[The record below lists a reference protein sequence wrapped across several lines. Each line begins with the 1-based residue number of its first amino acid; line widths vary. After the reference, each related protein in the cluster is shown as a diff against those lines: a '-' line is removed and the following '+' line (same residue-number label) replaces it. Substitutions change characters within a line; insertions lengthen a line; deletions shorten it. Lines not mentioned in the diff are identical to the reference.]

1 MKFTPSLVLD
11 APQYYVDHFNG
22 KYNVDKCVILR
33 DLQLEIDSE
42 SMPSSLK
49 HLTKPTH
56 ILDLTN
62 NDLIMIP
69 DLSSR
74 DDIHTLLLARNNIVD
89 VDGRL
94 LPMNIQNLTLS
105 NNGIRRFEELQSLRR
120 APKTLKNM
128 TLLGNQ
134 VCHLANYREQVLRLV
149 PHLETLDFQ
158 NVTAGE
164 RKNASRLSGQMNSG
178 ISRSVGTTVKDNE
191 SRDKTI
197 EIMNLVVSKMTVER
211 RNELKKQLAEATSL
225 EEIARLEKLLSGGV

>member
-1 MKFTPSLVLD
+1 MKFTPSIVLD

-33 DLQLEIDSE
+33 DLQLEADSE

-49 HLTKPTH
+49 HLSKPVH

-62 NDLIMIP
+62 NDLIIMP

-74 DDIHTLLLARNNIVD
+74 DDIHTLLLARNNIVEI
-89 VDGRL
+89 DGRL
-94 LPMNIQNLTLS
+94 LPLNIQNLTLS
-105 NNGIRRFEELQSLRR
+105 NNSIRRFEDIQRLRR
-120 APKTLKNM
+120 APKALKNL

-158 NVTAGE
+158 NVTIEE
-164 RKNASRLSGQMNSG
+164 RKSAMKLSGRADGG
-178 ISRSVGTTVKDNE
+178 ISQSVSSTSKNDG
-191 SRDKTI
+191 SRDKTM

-211 RNELKKQLAEATSL
+211 RNELKQQLAEATSL

>member
-1 MKFTPSLVLD
+1 MKFTPSIVID

-33 DLQLEIDSE
+33 DLQLETDSE

-69 DLSSR
+69 DLSRR
-74 DDIHTLLLARNNIVD
+74 DDIHTLLLGRNNIVE
-89 VDGRL
+89 VDGRQ
-94 LPMNIQNLTLS
+94 LPMNVQNLTLS
-105 NNGIRRFEELQSLRR
+105 NNSIRRFEDLQRLRR
-120 APKTLKNM
+120 APRTLKNL
-128 TLLGNQ
+128 TLIGNQ
-134 VCHLANYREQVLRLV
+134 VCHLANYREHVLRLV

-158 NVTAGE
+158 NVTAEE
-164 RKNASRLSGQMNSG
+164 RKSAMSFPRQADGDTLGPVNTA
-178 ISRSVGTTVKDNE
+178 IKDNG
-191 SRDKTI
+191 SRDKTM

>member
-1 MKFTPSLVLD
+1 MKFTPSIVID

-33 DLQLEIDSE
+33 DLQLETDSE

-89 VDGRL
+89 IDGRL

-105 NNGIRRFEELQSLRR
+105 NNSIRRFEDLQRLRR
-120 APKTLKNM
+120 VPKTLKN
-128 TLLGNQ
+128 LILIGNQ

-158 NVTAGE
+158 NVSTEE
-164 RKNASRLSGQMNSG
+164 RKNATTFSRQADGETLAPVSASA
-178 ISRSVGTTVKDNE
+178 KDNK
-191 SRDKTI
+191 SRDKTM
-197 EIMNLVVSKMTVER
+197 EIMNLVVSKMTVEK

>member
-1 MKFTPSLVLD
+1 MKFTPSIVID
-11 APQYYVDHFNG
+11 APQYYVDHYNG

-33 DLQLEIDSE
+33 DLQLETDSE

-89 VDGRL
+89 IDGRL

-105 NNGIRRFEELQSLRR
+105 NNSIRRFEDLQRLRSV
-120 APKTLKNM
+120 PKTLKNLI
-128 TLLGNQ
+128 LLGNQ

-158 NVTAGE
+158 NVSTEE
-164 RKNASRLSGQMNSG
+164 RKNATMFSRQADGEMLGPVSAS
-178 ISRSVGTTVKDNE
+178 TKDNK
-191 SRDKTI
+191 SRDKTM

>member
-158 NVTAGE
+158 NVTADE

-191 SRDKTI
+191 TRDKTI